1 VPSLTRSIDTYRSSV
16 AEVTSLKGYGAAA
29 VTPHVLATRAALEIM
44 DSRGNA
50 VDGAIAANAVQGVVA
65 PETCGVGGD
74 LFALVHT
81 YGMDAPAVLNASGR
95 AGSGAD
101 AAQLRADGH
110 TQIPSYHPQ
119 TVTIPGC
126 VDGWH
131 ALHERFGNRDL
142 KAVLAP
148 AIRLASDGFP
158 ASQELSRALADRH
171 SELYGQLSAQSL
183 FPGGTPPAA
192 GTHLRRPDLAA
203 TLTTIADGS
212 RDDFYLGQAGE
223 AITSATGGVVN
234 RDDLARVQAEWVEPL
249 GVQVFGLTGWT
260 VPPNS
265 QGYLTLA
272 AARVF
277 EMLGPPS
284 DPELVDSW
292 HLAIEAYRAMAWD
305 RNEVLA
311 DPSHAAV
318 APQQLTADH
327 LLRQRA
333 DSIVRTRAGSF
344 ATPAEKPGGTAYMCT
359 IDAQGI
365 GVSLIQSNYMG
376 FGAGICAGTAGFF
389 LQNRGAGFD
398 LRQGHPNELAPD
410 KRPLHTLSP
419 TLWTNGERLAC
430 LLGTRGGDY
439 QPQLLLQMAIRIFHG
454 KIEPGIAQSRPRWIV
469 DQLSNPNPRVAV
481 EAHTPKQV
489 IEGLADLGHD
499 VAAREGTQHGWGP
512 VSVIT
517 VDGAG
522 LRTVAA
528 DPRVDTAH
536 AAVN

>member
-1 VPSLTRSIDTYRSSV
+1 
-16 AEVTSLKGYGAAA
+16 VTSLKGYGAAA
-29 VTPHVLATRAALEIM
+29 VTPHVLATQAALEIM
-44 DSRGNA
+44 DSGGNA

-65 PETCGVGGD
+65 PETCGLGGD
-74 LFALVHT
+74 LFALVHSH
-81 YGMDAPAVLNASGR
+81 GMDAPAVLNASGR

-101 AAQLRADGH
+101 SAQLRADGH
-110 TQIPSYHPQ
+110 AQIPSYHPQ

-131 ALHERFGNRDL
+131 ALHEKFGSRDL
-142 KAVLAP
+142 KTVLAP

-158 ASQELSRALADRH
+158 ASDELCRALAARQ
-171 SELYGQLSAQSL
+171 SELQGQSSAESL
-183 FPGGTPPAA
+183 FPGNSPPVP

-203 TLTTIADGS
+203 TLISIAGGS
-212 RDDFYLGQAGE
+212 RQDFYLGEAGE
-223 AITSATGGVVN
+223 AISVATGGILKM
-234 RDDLARVQAEWVEPL
+234 DDLARVQAEWVEPL
-249 GVQVFGLTGWT
+249 GLEVFGLTGWT
-260 VPPNS
+260 APPNS

-277 EMLGPPS
+277 ELLDPPS

-292 HLAIEAYRAMAWD
+292 HLAIEAYRSMAWD

-311 DPSHAAV
+311 DPTHAAL
-318 APQQLTADH
+318 APQQLVADQ

-333 DSIVRTRAGSF
+333 GSIVRTRAGSF
-344 ATPAEKPGGTAYMCT
+344 GAPAEKPGGTAYMCT
-359 IDAQGI
+359 IDSEGT
-365 GVSLIQSNYMG
+365 GVSLIQSNFMG
-376 FGAGICAGTAGFF
+376 IGSGIGAGKAGFF

-398 LRQGHPNELAPD
+398 LRHGHPNELAPD

-419 TLWTNGERLAC
+419 SLWTVGTRLAC

-454 KIEPGIAQSRPRWIV
+454 KMEPGMAQGRPRWII
-469 DQLSNPNPRVAV
+469 DQLSTPNPQIAV

-489 IEGLADLGHD
+489 IKGLADLGHE
-499 VAAREGTQHGWGP
+499 VVVREETQHGWGP

-522 LRTVAA
+522 LRAVAA

-536 AAVN
+536 ADVN